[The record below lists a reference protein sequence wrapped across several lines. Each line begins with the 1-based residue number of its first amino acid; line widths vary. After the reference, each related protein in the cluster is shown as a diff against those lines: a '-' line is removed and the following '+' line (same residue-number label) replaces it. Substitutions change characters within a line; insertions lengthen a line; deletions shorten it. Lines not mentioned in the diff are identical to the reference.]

1 MAAIVP
7 DPSSSSLCT
16 ADLLLIKP
24 PAPLFP
30 PFPSFFIYSFQKVV
44 ADNSPP
50 AVSIRRHDLSSLARR
65 SSMRCFLDWEKPRTH
80 CFANIDCEPFVHSKK
95 KFSPS
100 IVVYLVALRACYR
113 ARQSRG
119 YSSIRSFKTDP
130 RGVISNRMWIALA
143 VSEIDFRQNNG
154 SYSMKT

>member
-80 CFANIDCEPFVHSKK
+80 CYRE
-95 KFSPS
+95 
-100 IVVYLVALRACYR
+100 YREYRLRA
-113 ARQSRG
+113 
-119 YSSIRSFKTDP
+119 IRPFKEEIFPVDRCLP
-130 RGVISNRMWIALA
+130 RGSSGLLSGQTIARLLFDTI
-143 VSEIDFRQNNG
+143 V
-154 SYSMKT
+154 

>member
-44 ADNSPP
+44 ADTAIRLRPYRFADTISPP
-50 AVSIRRHDLSSLARR
+50 WRGDRRCGAFSIGKNRGRIVSRISIAIRPFKEEIFPVD
-65 SSMRCFLDWEKPRTH
+65 RCL
-80 CFANIDCEPFVHSKK
+80 
-95 KFSPS
+95 
-100 IVVYLVALRACYR
+100 
-113 ARQSRG
+113 
-119 YSSIRSFKTDP
+119 P
-130 RGVISNRMWIALA
+130 RGSSGLLSGQTIARLLFDTI
-143 VSEIDFRQNNG
+143 V
-154 SYSMKT
+154 